1 MASVKNRLVGGR
13 LKTVSQPRAKMP
25 APMNL
30 VAKPTRLVM
39 YSPRCSY
46 CGIDNSGPVHDGCD
60 TFVGPQMAVLACADH
75 KALAKRDGGA
85 WMHKHGIVQRDD
97 VLSDP
102 LFAALG
108 MTEDHWFVRE
118 RAPKNLT
125 VKRSSGALEPGWAFR
140 CLASWSDPLALQ
152 RDDDGKWRIPAEGPG
167 GVTKSIIVDELT
179 LSLPEDKHDLV
190 AAFVA
195 RLDAGI
201 YKADADAHFDALMA
215 GATAAAG
222 VEPANIQTVFAPQ
235 MGGLGRVCH
244 PPAPEAQK
252 AGGAA

>member
-1 MASVKNRLVGGR
+1 
-13 LKTVSQPRAKMP
+13 MP
-25 APMNL
+25 ALMNL
-30 VAKPTRLVM
+30 VAKPVRLVM

-46 CGIDNSGPVHDGCD
+46 CGVDNSGPAHDDCD
-60 TFVGPQMAVLACADH
+60 THVGPQMAVLACADH
-75 KALAKRDGGA
+75 KDLAKRDGGA

-102 LFAALG
+102 VFAALG

-167 GVTKSIIVDELT
+167 GLTKAIIVDELT
-179 LSLPEDKHDLV
+179 LSLPEDKHGLV

-195 RLDAGI
+195 RLEAGI
-201 YKADADAHFDALMA
+201 YKADADAHDLAVAA
-215 GATAAAG
+215 GAAPQTTE
-222 VEPANIQTVFAPQ
+222 EPANIQTVFAPQ
-235 MGGLGRVCH
+235 MGGLGRVCY
-244 PPAPEAQK
+244 PPAPEAQVLK
-252 AGGAA
+252 GAA

>member
-1 MASVKNRLVGGR
+1 
-13 LKTVSQPRAKMP
+13 
-25 APMNL
+25 MNK
-30 VAKPTRLVM
+30 VAKPTYLVGFK
-39 YSPRCSY
+39 PNCSY
-46 CGIDNSGPVHDGCD
+46 CGRDNSVSPHNDCD
-60 TFVGPQMAVLACADH
+60 TLVGPRMVVLACADH
-75 KALAKRDGGA
+75 KDLAKRDGGA
-85 WMHKHGIVQRDD
+85 WMHKHEIVQLID
-97 VLSDP
+97 VLGDP
-102 LFAALG
+102 VFAAL
-108 MTEDHWFVRE
+108 
-118 RAPKNLT
+118 KILT
-125 VKRSSGALEPGWAFR
+125 VKRSSGALEPGWAISR
-140 CLASWSDPLALQ
+140 QTSWADPKALQ